1 MAAFVLSIA
10 AIAGQTVPK
19 EAFEYLNWDNYD
31 AFAFYVTLFTIGTA
45 LYLLLLVGLM
55 ARTMRRSAPARC
67 SVKSSSSS
75 SASRRGGG
83 ARVPL
88 ACSSSLSGNART

>member
-55 ARTMRRSAPARC
+55 ARTMRRSAPARG
-67 SVKSSSSS
+67 VELVLVFIE
-75 SASRRGGG
+75 ASLARGGG
-83 ARVPL
+83 APV
-88 ACSSSLSGNART
+88 AGVQ